1 MPKKNPY
8 YSGPESDHFDGERF
22 FNPEGMV
29 PHGLKEMIKWK
40 LEPVA
45 KWPSR
50 ADNPAAPGK
59 PPGRVK
65 GSGIRVTAIGH
76 ATMLIQTAGLNIL
89 TDPVWSERAS
99 PLSFAGPRRKRE
111 PGMAFDDLPD
121 IDLVLLS
128 HNHYDHLDLS
138 TLKRLHKSHDAKVI
152 TPLGNDSVIH
162 SKVPDMTVATG
173 DWDDVMEH
181 GPLRIHF
188 ERCHHWSARGI
199 GDRSMALW
207 AGFTLETPERRIFHI
222 GDTGFDHGR
231 PYELAKS
238 KHGDFDLAILPI
250 GAYEPRW
257 FMKDQHQNPEEA
269 IKGFEILGATHGI
282 GHHWGTFQ
290 LTNESMQDP
299 VHKLTEALA
308 EHDILAHRFR
318 ALEPGQYWDLAETGP
333 DPKASGENGTPS
345 VPSP

>member
-1 MPKKNPY
+1 LPKSNPY
-8 YSGPESDHFDGERF
+8 YSGPKSDHFDGTRF
-22 FNPEGMV
+22 FNPEGMT
-29 PHGLKEMIKWK
+29 PHGLKELVKWK

-50 ADNPAAPGK
+50 AENPRAPAE
-59 PPGRVK
+59 PPKRVD
-65 GSGIRVTAIGH
+65 GGDIRVTAIGH

-99 PLSFAGPRRKRE
+99 PLSFAGPKRKRAAGISFE
-111 PGMAFDDLPD
+111 ALPD

-138 TLKRLHKSHDAKVI
+138 TLKRIHKRHGAKVI
-152 TPLGNDSVIH
+152 TPLGNDQIIH
-162 SKVPDMTVATG
+162 SKVSDMAIATG
-173 DWDDVMEH
+173 DWNDVVEH

-188 ERCHHWSARGI
+188 ERCHHWSARGVF
-199 GDRSMALW
+199 DRSMALW
-207 AGFTLETPERRIFHI
+207 AGFTIETPERRIFHI

-238 KHGDFDLAILPI
+238 RHGGFDLAILPI

-257 FMKDQHQNPEEA
+257 FMKDQHQNPDEA
-269 IKGFEILGATHGI
+269 IRGFEILDAAHGI

-299 VHKLTEALA
+299 VQKLTEAM
-308 EHDILAHRFR
+308 EERGILAHRFR
-318 ALEPGQYWDLAETGP
+318 ALEPGEHWDLAEVEP
-333 DPKASGENGTPS
+333 DSE
-345 VPSP
+345 SPGATKSAPAA